1 MAQKE
6 YRPKPIEAWQLSLAD
21 FAAIVV
27 WCSPDSHDDNAHTLV
42 IGNTQAGLGDYVT
55 KDLDGNFGILEADQ
69 LEPYYETQGTLATP
83 DIVALGASSYIP
95 ITSNVES
102 QVDPASDVTLSG
114 GYFKAA
120 VTTEDQPHVQ
130 IVGLLARASMV
141 KNCIDAYGLQ
151 SHLTLGAD
159 GESTGNMTAISG
171 KTILGKDNVNGIVTA
186 GLFTVEGAFTPGTG
200 YGVWVDVVDASLNAG
215 VEIHAN
221 GGTLAAGIKFDKTGT
236 GAITKEIVMQ
246 NGETIDNAT
255 NGLVNVTGNIGVN
268 GVKVVGDQVAA
279 IGLDAKADA
288 AKITDIIAA
297 LRAHGLL
304 GPNA

>member
-1 MAQKE
+1 MAQKK
-6 YRPKPIEAWQLSLAD
+6 YRQKPIEAWQLTLGD

-42 IGNTQAGLGDYVT
+42 IGNTSAGLGDYVI
-55 KDLDGNFGILEADQ
+55 KDIFGAFSIIEAD
-69 LEPYYETQGTLATP
+69 EFAIYYDGDST
-83 DIVALGASSYIP
+83 
-95 ITSNVES
+95 
-102 QVDPASDVTLSG
+102 
-114 GYFKAA
+114 F
-120 VTTEDQPHVQ
+120 TE
-130 IVGLLARASMV
+130 
-141 KNCIDAYGLQ
+141 
-151 SHLTLGAD
+151 
-159 GESTGNMTAISG
+159 
-171 KTILGKDNVNGIVTA
+171 
-186 GLFTVEGAFTPGTG
+186 
-200 YGVWVDVVDASLNAG
+200 
-215 VEIHAN
+215 
-221 GGTLAAGIKFDKTGT
+221 
-236 GAITKEIVMQ
+236 AITLE